1 MMGGI
6 KINET
11 RMAAL
16 QNIAAKYNV
25 SVSEWLTNTIDLCI
39 AEEELR
45 DIVGESLWK
54 SQKLAT
60 RTEKGSDRVCA
71 DR

>member
-1 MMGGI
+1 MAGI

-16 QNIAAKYNV
+16 QNIAAKHNM

-39 AEEELR
+39 AEEQLR
-45 DIVGESLWK
+45 DIVGESLCK
-54 SQKLAT
+54 SQKLTT
-60 RTEKGSDRVCA
+60 RTEKGSDHACA